1 LYVEC
6 ERSTHKKR
14 AERDRKWELYYRA
27 TAGHFAV
34 VTPNEEDRETIRAE
48 IESWAGERSLTLWMA
63 SVEEQQSG
71 IEWLEVSRYSTDN
84 QVN

>member
-14 AERDRKWELYYRA
+14 EERERKWELYYRA

-34 VTPNEEDRETIRAE
+34 VTPNEEDKETIQAE
-48 IESWAGERSLTLWMA
+48 IEKWAEERPLTLWMA
-63 SVEEQQSG
+63 SVERQKMG
-71 IEWLEVSRYSTDN
+71 IEWQEVHCS
-84 QVN
+84 